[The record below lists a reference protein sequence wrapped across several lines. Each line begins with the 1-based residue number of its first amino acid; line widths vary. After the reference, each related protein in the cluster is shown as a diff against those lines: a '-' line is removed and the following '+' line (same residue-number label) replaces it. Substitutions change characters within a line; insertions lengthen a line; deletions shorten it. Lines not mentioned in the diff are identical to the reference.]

1 MVDTGTSP
9 VVGQFG
15 RGVTALEEDSK
26 YLQSEIEF
34 QMKFDQLPVAE
45 KLLRALIINTLLRLR
60 MSAHAYIYAL
70 MKTSLQSLH
79 SAIQH
84 EKVERN

>member
-34 QMKFDQLPVAE
+34 QMKFGQLPVAE
-45 KLLRALIINTLLRLR
+45 KLLRALIISTLLRL
-60 MSAHAYIYAL
+60 SAHAYVYAS
-70 MKTSLQSLH
+70 MKTSLQSMH
-79 SAIQH
+79 IARIQR
-84 EKVERN
+84 KKERN